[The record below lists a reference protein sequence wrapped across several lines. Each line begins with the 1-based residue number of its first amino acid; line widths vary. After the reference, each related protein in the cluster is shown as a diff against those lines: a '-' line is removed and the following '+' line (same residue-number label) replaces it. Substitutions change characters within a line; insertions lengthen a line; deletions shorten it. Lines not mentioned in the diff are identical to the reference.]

1 MTAPTTARSSQT
13 DHASWCTE
21 HRRLTAEAEECTATL
36 LDHGRQGSV
45 SVVRMQ
51 WSDEHPEIDPAVI
64 QVEITD
70 VTITAGQARAY
81 AAALL
86 QAAELVEPSVA

>member
-1 MTAPTTARSSQT
+1 M
-13 DHASWCTE
+13 
-21 HRRLTAEAEECTATL
+21 
-36 LDHGRQGSV
+36 

-86 QAAELVEPSVA
+86 QAAELVEQSVA